1 MRKKTHLKGMKSAER
16 RMKLLLMLQSK
27 KKNITPDYLAEY
39 FDVSRRTI
47 FRDMRVLQEMNVPVS
62 HEQHEGYLIPKG
74 YSIPPLMFTSKQ
86 MATIMMG
93 LSFVKSQ
100 VDKDMVEDA
109 RDVELKIRN
118 VVPGELKDLMSAL
131 DDHTVVN
138 PFSVNVPEKK
148 QGGNWFLI
156 ANAIAYR
163 QVIRFAYK
171 DEVRDMDP
179 YQLVYFT
186 DHWNVMGYCHLRKE
200 IRNFVLDRMSEVSLT
215 TANFSMPKLEKE
227 ELVFR
232 LDKKPHHIELD
243 VDANVVPP
251 LLQKLPARV
260 IDMNPG
266 KTSTRLRFEFDNLTF
281 LNEFLLQFGNK
292 ITILAPNQLIL
303 MREVLLN
310 EMMTQIQSKH
320 Q

>member
-1 MRKKTHLKGMKSAER
+1 MKSAER
-16 RMKLLLMLQSK
+16 RMKLLLMLQSR

-39 FDVSRRTI
+39 FGVSRRTI
-47 FRDMRVLQEMNVPVS
+47 FRDMNVMQDMDVPVS
-62 HEQHEGYLIPKG
+62 HEQHEGYHIPRG
-74 YSIPPLMFTSKQ
+74 YTIPPLMFTPKQ

-100 VDKDMVEDA
+100 IDKDMVEDA

-131 DDHTVVN
+131 DEHTVVN

-186 DHWNVMGYCHLRKE
+186 DHWNVMGYCHLRRE
-200 IRNFVLDRMSEVSLT
+200 IRNFVLDRMSDVQLT
-215 TANFSMPKLEKE
+215 PDQFTMPKLDKE
-227 ELVFR
+227 EMVFR
-232 LDKKPHHIELD
+232 MDKKPHLIELD
-243 VDANVVPP
+243 VDPKVMQT
-251 LLQKLPARV
+251 LLLKLPARV
-260 IDMNPG
+260 EDMRVQDSG
-266 KTSTRLRFEFDNLTF
+266 RTRIRFQFDNLTF
-281 LNEFLLQFGNK
+281 LNEFLLQFSNH
-292 ITILAPNQLIL
+292 ISIQAPNQLKL
-303 MREVLLN
+303 MREVLIK
-310 EMMTQIQSKH
+310 EMLAQINGFAPYD
-320 Q
+320 

>member
-1 MRKKTHLKGMKSAER
+1 
-16 RMKLLLMLQSK
+16 MKLLLMLQSR

-39 FDVSRRTI
+39 FGVSRRTI
-47 FRDMRVLQEMNVPVS
+47 FRDMNVMQEMNVPVS

-74 YSIPPLMFTSKQ
+74 YTIPPLMFTPKQ
-86 MATIMMG
+86 IATIMMG

-109 RDVELKIRN
+109 RDVELKVRS
-118 VVPGELKDLMSAL
+118 VVPGELKDLMSVL

-138 PFSVNVPEKK
+138 PFTVNVPEKK
-148 QGGNWFLI
+148 QGGNWFHI
-156 ANAIAYR
+156 ANAIAFR
-163 QVIRFAYK
+163 QVIRFQYK
-171 DEVRDMDP
+171 DELRDMDP

-200 IRNFVLDRMSEVSLT
+200 IRSFVLDRMSEVQIT
-215 TANFSMPKLEKE
+215 TTSFTMPKLDKE
-227 ELVFR
+227 EMIFR
-232 LDKKPHHIELD
+232 LDKKPHQIDLD
-243 VDANVVPP
+243 VDASVLRP

-260 IDMNPG
+260 IEMIAG
-266 KTSTRLRFEFDNLTF
+266 KTATRLSFEFDNLPF

-292 ITILAPNQLIL
+292 LTILAPNQLIL
-303 MREVLLN
+303 MREVLLT
-310 EMMTQIQSKH
+310 EMMNQIQSKH

>member
-1 MRKKTHLKGMKSAER
+1 MKSAER
-16 RMKLLLMLQSK
+16 RMKLLLMLQSR
-27 KKNITPDYLAEY
+27 KKNITPDYLADY
-39 FDVSRRTI
+39 FGVSRRTI
-47 FRDMRVLQEMNVPVS
+47 FRDMVVMQEMNVPVS
-62 HEQHEGYLIPKG
+62 HEQNEGYLIPRG

-109 RDVELKIRN
+109 RDVELKIRS

-138 PFSVNVPEKK
+138 PFTVNVPEKK

-163 QVIRFAYK
+163 QVIRFSYK
-171 DEVRDMDP
+171 DETRDMDP

-186 DHWNVMGYCHLRKE
+186 DHWNVMGHCHLRKE

-215 TANFSMPKLEKE
+215 TATFTMPKLDKE
-227 ELVFR
+227 EMIFR
-232 LDKKPHHIELD
+232 LDKKPHRIELD
-243 VDANVVPP
+243 VDAIVVQP

-260 IDMNPG
+260 IEMNVG
-266 KTSTRLRFEFDNLTF
+266 KASTRLSFDFDNLTF

-292 ITILAPNQLIL
+292 ITILTPNQLSL
-303 MREVLLN
+303 MREVLLKD
-310 EMMTQIQSKH
+310 MMEQLQSKH
-320 Q
+320 D

>member
-1 MRKKTHLKGMKSAER
+1 MKSAER
-16 RMKLLLMLQSK
+16 RMKLLLMLQSR
-27 KKNITPDYLAEY
+27 KKNITPDYLADY
-39 FDVSRRTI
+39 FGVSRRTI
-47 FRDMRVLQEMNVPVS
+47 FRDMVVMQEMNVPVS
-62 HEQHEGYLIPKG
+62 HEQNEGYLIPRG

-109 RDVELKIRN
+109 RDVELKIRS

-138 PFSVNVPEKK
+138 PFTVNVPEKK

-163 QVIRFAYK
+163 QVIRFSYK
-171 DEVRDMDP
+171 DETRDMDP

-215 TANFSMPKLEKE
+215 TATFTMPKLDKE
-227 ELVFR
+227 EMIFR
-232 LDKKPHHIELD
+232 LDKKPHRIELD
-243 VDANVVPP
+243 VDAIVVQP

-260 IDMNPG
+260 IEMNVG
-266 KTSTRLRFEFDNLTF
+266 KASTRLSFDFDNLTF

-292 ITILAPNQLIL
+292 ITILTPNQLSL
-303 MREVLLN
+303 MREVLLKD
-310 EMMTQIQSKH
+310 MMAQLQPKND
-320 Q
+320 

>member
-1 MRKKTHLKGMKSAER
+1 
-16 RMKLLLMLQSK
+16 MKLLLMLQSR

-39 FDVSRRTI
+39 FGVSRRTI
-47 FRDMRVLQEMNVPVS
+47 FRDMVVMQEMNVPVS

-109 RDVELKIRN
+109 REVELKIRS

-163 QVIRFAYK
+163 QVIRFSYK
-171 DEVRDMDP
+171 DEIRDMDP
-179 YQLVYFT
+179 YHLVYFT

-215 TANFSMPKLEKE
+215 TATFMMPTLDKEKLI
-227 ELVFR
+227 FR
-232 LDKKPHHIELD
+232 LDKKPHLIELD
-243 VDANVVPP
+243 VDSSVMQA
-251 LLQKLPARV
+251 LLQKLPAR
-260 IDMNPG
+260 ILEMKAG
-266 KTSTRLRFEFDNLTF
+266 KVTTRLRFEFDNLPF
-281 LNEFLLQFGNK
+281 LNEFLLQFGKK
-292 ITILAPNQLIL
+292 ITIQSPNQLKL
-303 MREVLLN
+303 MREVLIHDMLSTMIGSM
-310 EMMTQIQSKH
+310 EH
-320 Q
+320 E

>member
-1 MRKKTHLKGMKSAER
+1 MKSAER
-16 RMKLLLMLQSK
+16 RMKLLLMLQSR

-39 FDVSRRTI
+39 FEVSRRTI
-47 FRDMRVLQEMNVPVS
+47 FRDLVVLQEMNVPVS

-109 RDVELKIRN
+109 RDVELKIRS

-163 QVIRFAYK
+163 QVIRFSYK

-186 DHWNVMGYCHLRKE
+186 DHWNVMGYCHLRNE
-200 IRNFVLDRMSEVSLT
+200 VRNFVLDRMSDVSLT
-215 TANFSMPKLEKE
+215 TAAFTMPKFDKE
-227 ELVFR
+227 ELIFR
-232 LDKKPHHIELD
+232 LDKKPHLIELD
-243 VDANVVPP
+243 VDASVVQL

-260 IDMNPG
+260 MSMNAG
-266 KTSTRLRFEFDNLTF
+266 KSATRLTFEFDNLTF

-292 ITILAPNQLIL
+292 ISILAPNQLLL

-310 EMMTQIQSKH
+310 DMMTQLQSKH
-320 Q
+320 R

>member
-1 MRKKTHLKGMKSAER
+1 
-16 RMKLLLMLQSK
+16 MKLLLMLQSR

-39 FDVSRRTI
+39 FGVSRRTI
-47 FRDMRVLQEMNVPVS
+47 FRDMNVMQDMDVPVS
-62 HEQHEGYLIPKG
+62 HEQHEGYHIPRG
-74 YSIPPLMFTSKQ
+74 YTIPPLMFTPKQ

-100 VDKDMVEDA
+100 IDKDMVEDA

-118 VVPGELKDLMSAL
+118 VVPGELKELMSVL
-131 DDHTVVN
+131 DEHTVVN
-138 PFSVNVPEKK
+138 PFSVNVSEKK

-163 QVIRFAYK
+163 QVIHFAYK

-200 IRNFVLDRMSEVSLT
+200 IRNFVLDRMSDVQLT
-215 TANFSMPKLEKE
+215 TATFTMPKLDKE
-227 ELVFR
+227 EMIFR
-232 LDKKPHHIELD
+232 LDKKPHLIELD
-243 VDANVVPP
+243 VVAKVVQP

-260 IDMNPG
+260 MDMKVRG
-266 KTSTRLRFEFDNLTF
+266 DTTRLRFEFDNLTF
-281 LNEFLLQFGNK
+281 LNEFLLQFSNH
-292 ITILAPNQLIL
+292 ITIQAPNQLKL
-303 MREVLLN
+303 MREALIKEMLN
-310 EMMTQIQSKH
+310 QINGTQNED
-320 Q
+320 

>member
-1 MRKKTHLKGMKSAER
+1 
-16 RMKLLLMLQSK
+16 MKLLLMLQSR

-39 FDVSRRTI
+39 FGVSRRTI
-47 FRDMRVLQEMNVPVS
+47 FRDMNVMQDMDVPVS
-62 HEQHEGYLIPKG
+62 HEQHEGYHIPRG
-74 YSIPPLMFTSKQ
+74 YSIPPLMFSPKQ

-100 VDKDMVEDA
+100 IDKDMVEDA

-131 DDHTVVN
+131 DEHTVVN

-156 ANAIAYR
+156 SNAIAYR
-163 QVIRFAYK
+163 QVIHFAYR
-171 DEVRDMDP
+171 DEERDMDP

-200 IRNFVLDRMSEVSLT
+200 IRNFVLDRMSDVQLT
-215 TANFSMPKLEKE
+215 TATFTMPKLDKE
-227 ELVFR
+227 EMIFR
-232 LDKKPHHIELD
+232 LDKKPHLIELD
-243 VDANVVPP
+243 VAAKVVQP

-260 IDMNPG
+260 MDMNVRG
-266 KTSTRLRFEFDNLTF
+266 DTTRLRFEFDNLTF
-281 LNEFLLQFGNK
+281 LNEFLLQFSNH
-292 ITILAPNQLIL
+292 ITILAPNQLKL
-303 MREVLLN
+303 MREVLIKDMLA
-310 EMMTQIQSKH
+310 QINDIV
-320 Q
+320 

>member
-1 MRKKTHLKGMKSAER
+1 
-16 RMKLLLMLQSK
+16 MKLLLMLQSR

-39 FDVSRRTI
+39 FGVSRRTI
-47 FRDMRVLQEMNVPVS
+47 FRDMNVMQDMEVPVS
-62 HEQHEGYLIPKG
+62 HEQHEGYHIPRG
-74 YSIPPLMFTSKQ
+74 YSIPPLMFTPKQ

-100 VDKDMVEDA
+100 IDKDMVEDA

-131 DDHTVVN
+131 DEYTVVN
-138 PFSVNVPEKK
+138 PFTVNVPEKK

-163 QVIRFAYK
+163 QVIRFSYK
-171 DEVRDMDP
+171 EEVRDMDP

-215 TANFSMPKLEKE
+215 TSTFSMPKLDKE
-227 ELVFR
+227 EMIFR
-232 LDKKPHHIELD
+232 LDKRPHLIELD
-243 VDANVVPP
+243 VAAKVVQP

-260 IDMNPG
+260 MNMEVRG
-266 KTSTRLRFEFDNLTF
+266 DTTRLRFEFDNLTF
-281 LNEFLLQFGNK
+281 LNEFLLQFSNH
-292 ITILAPNQLIL
+292 ITILAPNQLRL
-303 MREVLLN
+303 MREALIKDMLN
-310 EMMTQIQSKH
+310 QINGILNDD
-320 Q
+320 

>member
-1 MRKKTHLKGMKSAER
+1 
-16 RMKLLLMLQSK
+16 MLQSR

-39 FDVSRRTI
+39 FGVSRRTI
-47 FRDMRVLQEMNVPVS
+47 FRDMNVMQDMEVPVS
-62 HEQHEGYLIPKG
+62 HEQHEGYHIPRG
-74 YSIPPLMFTSKQ
+74 YSIPPLMFTPKQ

-100 VDKDMVEDA
+100 IDKDMVEDA

-131 DDHTVVN
+131 DEYTVVN
-138 PFSVNVPEKK
+138 PFTVNVPEKK

-163 QVIRFAYK
+163 QVIRFSYK
-171 DEVRDMDP
+171 EEVRDMDP

-215 TANFSMPKLEKE
+215 TSTFSMPKLDKE
-227 ELVFR
+227 EMIFR
-232 LDKKPHHIELD
+232 LDKRPHLIELD
-243 VDANVVPP
+243 VAAKVVQP

-260 IDMNPG
+260 MNMEVRG
-266 KTSTRLRFEFDNLTF
+266 DTTRLRFEFDNLTF
-281 LNEFLLQFGNK
+281 LNEFLLQFSNH
-292 ITILAPNQLIL
+292 ITILAPNQLRL
-303 MREVLLN
+303 MREALIKDMLN
-310 EMMTQIQSKH
+310 QINGILNDD
-320 Q
+320 